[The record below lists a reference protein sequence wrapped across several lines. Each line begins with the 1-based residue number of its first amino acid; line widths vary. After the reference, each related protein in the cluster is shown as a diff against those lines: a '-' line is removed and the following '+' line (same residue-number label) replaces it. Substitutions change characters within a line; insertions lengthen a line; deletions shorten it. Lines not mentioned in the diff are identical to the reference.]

1 MPTKSEERDLV
12 TVDRKVLREVI
23 AEIEE
28 NLEILESLA
37 GEDILQEAERRVQE
51 LREGKVTPLDEKEL
65 LDLLERD

>member
-1 MPTKSEERDLV
+1 MPTESGERDLV

-37 GEDILQEAERRVQE
+37 GEDILQEAERRVKE
-51 LREGKVTPLDEKEL
+51 LKEGKVTPLDEKEL